1 MSEAEIGFHFSLL
14 FCNFTPINRNLNHDK
29 NNVMTQI
36 ALATVSTEERNQF
49 ILDCQESFGVVT
61 L

>member
-1 MSEAEIGFHFSLL
+1 
-14 FCNFTPINRNLNHDK
+14 
-29 NNVMTQI
+29 MTQI